1 MHQSKLTNYHTPVH
15 VNSRLETVTCEENI
29 THTESGQPY
38 L

>member
-1 MHQSKLTNYHTPVH
+1 MHQSKLTNYHTPIH
-15 VNSRLETVTCEENI
+15 VNPRLETATCEENI